1 MVHLRI
7 SFVHIIRLLENVQ
20 YFTMFDALT
29 LRKCV
34 YFVYY
39 LFLGESFTTIMHLI
53 VYVKIKSEN

>member
-1 MVHLRI
+1 
-7 SFVHIIRLLENVQ
+7 
-20 YFTMFDALT
+20 MFDALT